1 MTLVPRVLKSVT
13 SNTVSHRV
21 GLIGVRSY
29 YVVADFEFSI
39 KTAGF
44 VVSTSRP
51 LVLALFYLRKTI
63 KRVSRD
69 PRKL

>member
-13 SNTVSHRV
+13 YRV

-29 YVVADFEFSI
+29 YVIADFEYPI
-39 KTAGF
+39 KTASF
-44 VVSTSRP
+44 VVSASRP
-51 LVLALFYLRKTI
+51 LVLAPDLPKI
-63 KRVSRD
+63 IQRVYGD

>member
-13 SNTVSHRV
+13 YRV

-29 YVVADFEFSI
+29 YVIADFEFSI

-51 LVLALFYLRKTI
+51 LVLALDLPKTI
-63 KRVSRD
+63 QRVSRD
-69 PRKL
+69 PQKL

>member
-13 SNTVSHRV
+13 SNTVSYRV

-29 YVVADFEFSI
+29 YVVADVEFST

-51 LVLALFYLRKTI
+51 LVLPLDHPKTGQT
-63 KRVSRD
+63 VSRD
-69 PRKL
+69 PRKP